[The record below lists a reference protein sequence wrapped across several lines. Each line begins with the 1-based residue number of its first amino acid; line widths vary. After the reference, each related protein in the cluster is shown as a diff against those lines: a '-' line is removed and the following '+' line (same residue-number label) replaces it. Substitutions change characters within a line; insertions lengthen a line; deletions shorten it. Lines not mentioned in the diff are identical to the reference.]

1 MPQLSHTAEETK
13 ATIRLSHRYLTKP
26 NRLHSWSSWHITKR
40 LKRRNG
46 RDKKAT
52 PVQWQQYNDNH
63 NAHTERWGNYGRREV
78 DEREQTIP
86 ESASLR
92 SSHWLVNS
100 SSGSG
105 ASSAVGMSAQQ
116 YLPQL
121 CVHRLVGR
129 PSLHTPAAW
138 LTNNSKQL
146 VFLADAVQTIENYTG
161 KRWADFGGPHY
172 YPDWKRTVRCLTR
185 LTRIG
190 NISLRLIEDGTWCH
204 FWATTHDKS

>member
-1 MPQLSHTAEETK
+1 M
-13 ATIRLSHRYLTKP
+13 
-26 NRLHSWSSWHITKR
+26 
-40 LKRRNG
+40 
-46 RDKKAT
+46 
-52 PVQWQQYNDNH
+52 
-63 NAHTERWGNYGRREV
+63 

-129 PSLHTPAAW
+129 AESAHTSSLTD
-138 LTNNSKQL
+138 KQQQ
-146 VFLADAVQTIENYTG
+146 AVG
-161 KRWADFGGPHY
+161 FFG
-172 YPDWKRTVRCLTR
+172 
-185 LTRIG
+185 
-190 NISLRLIEDGTWCH
+190 
-204 FWATTHDKS
+204 